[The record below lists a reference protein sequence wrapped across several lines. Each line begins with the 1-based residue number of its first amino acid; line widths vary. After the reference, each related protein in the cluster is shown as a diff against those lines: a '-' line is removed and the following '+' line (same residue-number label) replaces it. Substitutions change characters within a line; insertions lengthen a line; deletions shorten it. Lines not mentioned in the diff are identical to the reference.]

1 MMVTDLAVA
10 FEVGAQL
17 DAIDVVWLVGGSVAS
32 SLFGEPRAAANIDI
46 VADLRERHIL
56 DVVRRLPA
64 FHIESEDVHR
74 AVATRGSF
82 NAIHIDT
89 ITKVDIFCSKDDPLS
104 HEQLGRRVPIE
115 VFGHTLPVSSPED
128 VILQKLL
135 WYVEGGRLVD
145 RQWRDALGVA
155 RIRGGLLDRAYIER
169 HAALVGVGDLVR
181 ALFAE
186 VG

>member
-10 FEVGAQL
+10 FDVGAQL
-17 DAIDVVWLVGGSVAS
+17 DAVGVVWLVGGSIAS

-46 VADLRERHIL
+46 VADLRERHIA

-64 FHIESEDVHR
+64 YHIELE
-74 AVATRGSF
+74 AVRHAVETRSSF
-82 NAIHIDT
+82 NAIHVDS
-89 ITKVDIFCSKDDPLS
+89 ITKVDIFCAKDDPLS

-115 VFGHTLPVSSPED
+115 IHGRKLPVASAED

-135 WYVEGGRLVD
+135 WYVEGGRTVD